1 MRKLCCDGVATV
13 VQLTRPAL
21 RRAGGG
27 QVNVVMMACHLLL
40 LPQPPFDG
48 GRCVHN
54 VDR

>member
-1 MRKLCCDGVATV
+1 MRKLRRDGVATV
-13 VQLTRPAL
+13 VQLTHSAL
-21 RRAGGG
+21 RRACGG
-27 QVNVVMMACHLLL
+27 QVNAVLMVVYILV